1 MKAFALLTAAMLFSL
16 IFSATATTVF
26 YEPKGYAKVDGYMDM
41 NLSFIAPSPINY
53 TLVPVMAP
61 MKFTSEA
68 TNSSSQRKCD
78 FPSFLFL

>member
-26 YEPKGYAKVDGYMDM
+26 YEPTGYTKVDGYMDM

-61 MKFTSEA
+61 HEIYLGSNEFFIA
-68 TNSSSQRKCD
+68 TEM
-78 FPSFLFL
+78 